1 MEYQNMPVP
10 QPARSPL
17 AADPHLQERVELITR
32 KYAGGLRPHESQR
45 LTEIE
50 DYLDSQDIAKADLI
64 SARGGERM
72 ARIDEMLDRVESA
85 IQDLKASKLN

>member
-10 QPARSPL
+10 QPARSPM
-17 AADPHLQERVELITR
+17 AADPHLPERVELITK
-32 KYAGGLRPHESQR
+32 KYAGGLQPHESEC
-45 LTEIE
+45 LAEIE

-72 ARIDEMLDRVESA
+72 PRIDTMLDRVESA
-85 IQDLKASKLN
+85 IRDLKASKLN